1 MSEVAVPDLSE
12 EKMID
17 VTPDG
22 GVRKAVLQEGTG
34 ELPPKH
40 ARCLGV
46 CPLRGCSWL
55 AVVVQEQIV
64 IRTAPPPAR

>member
-1 MSEVAVPDLSE
+1 MSEAAVSDRGE
-12 EKMID
+12 DTMVD

-46 CPLRGCSWL
+46 
-55 AVVVQEQIV
+55 
-64 IRTAPPPAR
+64 